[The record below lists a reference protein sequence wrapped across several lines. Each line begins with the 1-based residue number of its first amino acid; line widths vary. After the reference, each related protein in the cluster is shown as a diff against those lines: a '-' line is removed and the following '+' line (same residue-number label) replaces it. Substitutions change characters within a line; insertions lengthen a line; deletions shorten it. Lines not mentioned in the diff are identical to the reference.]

1 MSDAIRSTR
10 PVPRLVPT
18 LLALA
23 FLLNGCAAIF
33 AGDHV
38 SDDERATINEETA
51 PYLQK
56 GSGAI
61 SGIVR
66 LETDYGAFVA
76 GRNTEVVLT
85 PATTIAMERFE
96 EEIVEDNEMPDDRK
110 AELVLFART
119 DAAGRF
125 RFEKLP
131 PGQYLLA
138 SPVRWSPTG
147 RGEDAHF
154 DVPYARVTL
163 ADGEHAD
170 VVVTRAVVPD

>member
-1 MSDAIRSTR
+1 MSAAFRSTR
-10 PVPRLVPT
+10 PAHRLAPA

-23 FLLNGCAAIF
+23 LLLNGCALLF
-33 AGDHV
+33 TGDHV
-38 SDDERATINEETA
+38 SDDERAQINDETA

-56 GSGAI
+56 GTGTI

-66 LETDYGAFVA
+66 LETDYGVFVA

-85 PATTIAMERFE
+85 PATSIAQRRFE
-96 EEIVEDNEMPDDRK
+96 EHIVEENEMPRDRK

-125 RFEKLP
+125 RFESLP
-131 PGQYLLA
+131 PGQYLIA

-147 RGEDAHF
+147 RSDDAYF

-170 VVVTRAVVPD
+170 VVVTRAVERD